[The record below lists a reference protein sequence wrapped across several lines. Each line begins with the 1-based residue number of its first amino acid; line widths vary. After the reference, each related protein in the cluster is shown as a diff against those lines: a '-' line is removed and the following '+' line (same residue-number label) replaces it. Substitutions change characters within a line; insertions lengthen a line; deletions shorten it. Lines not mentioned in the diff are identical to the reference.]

1 MHKMSR
7 FAHVFDLGEH
17 FALWHS
23 LRMKPV
29 FLEREVYEN
38 FQKGECSED
47 LERELIEKKILLSCE
62 GEDERVIARLRESA
76 PQPDVN
82 LAYFILSEHCNL
94 ACKYCFV
101 GSDACGQGI
110 STNKDMTIEI
120 AEKALDVFA
129 RQLECSTYDYTE
141 YESNIIFFGGEPLLK
156 FDVLEYVAR
165 RVRQL
170 GKERPVL
177 RNTSLAVITNG
188 MLLNEKRILALDS
201 LGVAVS
207 ISIDGF
213 TEEANSMRVDKAG
226 KETFSR
232 IVQVLETYKRLGVEP
247 PSLSVTLTEQTIEDL
262 PSMIKLVRDY
272 GIRGFGYNVL
282 LKREDEQGGGGYY
295 EAASQFII
303 DSFLALREHGVYED
317 RIMRKLNA
325 FAHSRVHFSD
335 CGATS
340 GGQILFAPDG
350 RIGICQGLMAD
361 EENYVADIWDDDF
374 IANEHPAWK
383 MWSGLTAIHNDDCLS
398 CEALGICGGGC
409 PVNARLMHPECGLHC
424 IDERSCIHS
433 KKTLEFL
440 LGDLL
445 SFAVKGAGAEA

>member
-1 MHKMSR
+1 MRELSR
-7 FAHVFDLGEH
+7 FAHAFDLGEH
-17 FALWHS
+17 VALWHS

-29 FLEREVYEN
+29 FIERGLYELLQN
-38 FQKGECSED
+38 GECSEE
-47 LERELIEKKILLSCE
+47 LERELIDKKIFLSYE
-62 GEDERVIARLRESA
+62 GEDEQIISRLRQNA

-110 STNKDMTIEI
+110 SSTKDMTPEI

-129 RQLECSTYDYTE
+129 RQLEQSSEDYTE

-165 RVRQL
+165 RV
-170 GKERPVL
+170 KELSESRPVL

-188 MLLNEKRILALDS
+188 TLLNEERILKLDAM
-201 LGVAVS
+201 GVAVS

-213 TEEANSMRVDKAG
+213 TEQANSMRVDKQG
-226 KETFSR
+226 NETFER
-232 IVQVLETYKRLGVEP
+232 VVQVLETYKRLEVDP
-247 PSLSVTLTEQTIEDL
+247 PSLSVTLTERTIEDL
-262 PSMIKLVRDY
+262 PSMLKLVRDY
-272 GIRGFGYNVL
+272 GVRGFGYNVL
-282 LKREDEQGGGGYY
+282 LKREDEDGGEYY

-350 RIGICQGLMAD
+350 RIGICQGLMS
-361 EENYVADIWDDDF
+361 ESENYVADIWDDDF

-383 MWSGLTAIHNDDCLS
+383 AWSGLTAIHNDECLS

-409 PVNARLMHPECGLHC
+409 PVNARLLHPELGLHC
-424 IDERSCIHS
+424 IDERSCVHS

-440 LGDLL
+440 IRDLYECAL
-445 SFAVKGAGAEA
+445 ADSDYTR

>member
-1 MHKMSR
+1 MRELSR

-17 FALWHS
+17 VALWHS

-29 FLEREVYEN
+29 FIERGLYELLQN
-38 FQKGECSED
+38 GECSEE
-47 LERELIEKKILLSCE
+47 LERELIDKKIFLSYE
-62 GEDERVIARLRESA
+62 GEDEQIISRLRQNA

-110 STNKDMTIEI
+110 SSTKDMTPEI

-129 RQLECSTYDYTE
+129 RQLEQSSEDYTE

-156 FDVLEYVAR
+156 FDVLEYVDR
-165 RVRQL
+165 RV
-170 GKERPVL
+170 KELSESRPVL

-188 MLLNEKRILALDS
+188 TLLNEERILKLDAM
-201 LGVAVS
+201 GVAVS

-213 TEEANSMRVDKAG
+213 TEQANSMRVDKQG
-226 KETFSR
+226 NETFER
-232 IVQVLETYKRLGVEP
+232 VVQVLETYKRLEVDP
-247 PSLSVTLTEQTIEDL
+247 PSLSVTLTERTIEDL
-262 PSMIKLVRDY
+262 PSMLKLVGDY
-272 GIRGFGYNVL
+272 GVRGFGYNVL
-282 LKREDEQGGGGYY
+282 LKREDEDGGEYY

-350 RIGICQGLMAD
+350 RIGICQGLMS
-361 EENYVADIWDDDF
+361 ESENYVADIWDDDF

-383 MWSGLTAIHNDDCLS
+383 AWSGLTAIHNDECLS

-409 PVNARLMHPECGLHC
+409 PVNARLLHPELGLHC
-424 IDERSCIHS
+424 VDERSCVHS

-440 LGDLL
+440 IRDLYECAL
-445 SFAVKGAGAEA
+445 ADSD

>member
-1 MHKMSR
+1 M
-7 FAHVFDLGEH
+7 GEH
-17 FALWHS
+17 VALWHS

-29 FLEREVYEN
+29 FIERGLYELLQN
-38 FQKGECSED
+38 GECSEE
-47 LERELIEKKILLSCE
+47 LERELIDKKIFLSYE
-62 GEDERVIARLRESA
+62 GEDEQIISRLRQNA

-110 STNKDMTIEI
+110 SSTKDMTPEI

-129 RQLECSTYDYTE
+129 RQLEQSSEDYTE

-165 RVRQL
+165 RV
-170 GKERPVL
+170 KELSESRPVL

-188 MLLNEKRILALDS
+188 TLLNEERILKLDAM
-201 LGVAVS
+201 GVAVS

-213 TEEANSMRVDKAG
+213 TEQANSMRVDKQG
-226 KETFSR
+226 NETFER
-232 IVQVLETYKRLGVEP
+232 VVQVLETYKRLEVDP
-247 PSLSVTLTEQTIEDL
+247 PSLSVTLTERTIEDL
-262 PSMIKLVRDY
+262 PSMLKLVGDY
-272 GIRGFGYNVL
+272 GVRGFGYNVL
-282 LKREDEQGGGGYY
+282 LKREDEDGGEYY

-350 RIGICQGLMAD
+350 RIGICQGLMS
-361 EENYVADIWDDDF
+361 ESENYVADIWDDDF

-383 MWSGLTAIHNDDCLS
+383 AWSGLTAIHNDECLS

-409 PVNARLMHPECGLHC
+409 PVNARLLHPELGLHC
-424 IDERSCIHS
+424 VDERSCVHS

-440 LGDLL
+440 IRDLYECAL
-445 SFAVKGAGAEA
+445 ADSD

>member
-1 MHKMSR
+1 MRELSR

-17 FALWHS
+17 VALWHS

-29 FLEREVYEN
+29 FIERGLYELLQN
-38 FQKGECSED
+38 GECSEE
-47 LERELIEKKILLSCE
+47 LERELIDKKIFLSYE
-62 GEDERVIARLRESA
+62 GEDEQIISRLRQNA

-110 STNKDMTIEI
+110 SSTKDMTPEI

-129 RQLECSTYDYTE
+129 RQLEQSSEDYTE

-165 RVRQL
+165 RV
-170 GKERPVL
+170 KELSESRPVL

-188 MLLNEKRILALDS
+188 TLLNEERILKLDAM
-201 LGVAVS
+201 GVAVS

-213 TEEANSMRVDKAG
+213 TEQANSMRVDKQG
-226 KETFSR
+226 NETFER
-232 IVQVLETYKRLGVEP
+232 VVQVLETYKRLEVDP
-247 PSLSVTLTEQTIEDL
+247 PSLSVTLTERTIEDL
-262 PSMIKLVRDY
+262 PSMLKLVGDY
-272 GIRGFGYNVL
+272 GVRGFGYNVL
-282 LKREDEQGGGGYY
+282 LKREDEDGGEYY

-350 RIGICQGLMAD
+350 RIGICQGLMS
-361 EENYVADIWDDDF
+361 ESENYVADIWDDDF

-383 MWSGLTAIHNDDCLS
+383 AWSGLTAIHNDECLS

-409 PVNARLMHPECGLHC
+409 PVNARLLHPELGLH
-424 IDERSCIHS
+424 
-433 KKTLEFL
+433 
-440 LGDLL
+440 
-445 SFAVKGAGAEA
+445 

>member
-1 MHKMSR
+1 MRELSR

-17 FALWHS
+17 VALWHS

-29 FLEREVYEN
+29 FIERGHYELLQN
-38 FQKGECSED
+38 GECSEE
-47 LERELIEKKILLSCE
+47 LERELIDKKIFLSYE
-62 GEDERVIARLRESA
+62 GEDEQIISRLRQNA

-110 STNKDMTIEI
+110 SSTKDMTPEI

-129 RQLECSTYDYTE
+129 RQLEQSSEDYTE

-165 RVRQL
+165 RV
-170 GKERPVL
+170 KELSESRPVL

-188 MLLNEKRILALDS
+188 TLLNEERILKLDAM
-201 LGVAVS
+201 GVAVS

-213 TEEANSMRVDKAG
+213 TEQANSMRVDKQG
-226 KETFSR
+226 NETFER
-232 IVQVLETYKRLGVEP
+232 VVQVLETYKRLEVDP
-247 PSLSVTLTEQTIEDL
+247 PSLSVTLTERTIEDL
-262 PSMIKLVRDY
+262 PSMLKLVGDY
-272 GIRGFGYNVL
+272 GVRGFGYNVL
-282 LKREDEQGGGGYY
+282 LKREDEDGGEYY

-350 RIGICQGLMAD
+350 RIGICQGLMS
-361 EENYVADIWDDDF
+361 ESENYVADIWDDDF

-383 MWSGLTAIHNDDCLS
+383 AWSGLTAIHNDECLS

-409 PVNARLMHPECGLHC
+409 PVNARLLHPELGLHC
-424 IDERSCIHS
+424 VDERSCVHS

-440 LGDLL
+440 IRDLYECAL
-445 SFAVKGAGAEA
+445 ADSD

>member
-1 MHKMSR
+1 
-7 FAHVFDLGEH
+7 
-17 FALWHS
+17 
-23 LRMKPV
+23 MKPV
-29 FLEREVYEN
+29 FIERGLYELLQN
-38 FQKGECSED
+38 GECSEE
-47 LERELIEKKILLSCE
+47 LERELIDKKIFLSYE
-62 GEDERVIARLRESA
+62 GEDEQIISRLRQNA

-110 STNKDMTIEI
+110 SSTKDMTPEI

-129 RQLECSTYDYTE
+129 RQLEQSSEDYTE

-165 RVRQL
+165 RV
-170 GKERPVL
+170 KELSESRPVL

-188 MLLNEKRILALDS
+188 TLLNEERILKLDAM
-201 LGVAVS
+201 GVAVS

-213 TEEANSMRVDKAG
+213 TEQANSMRVDKQG
-226 KETFSR
+226 NETFER
-232 IVQVLETYKRLGVEP
+232 VVQVLETYKRLEVDP
-247 PSLSVTLTEQTIEDL
+247 PSLSVTLTERTIEDL
-262 PSMIKLVRDY
+262 PSMLKLVGDY
-272 GIRGFGYNVL
+272 GVRGFGYNVL
-282 LKREDEQGGGGYY
+282 LKREDEDGGEYY

-350 RIGICQGLMAD
+350 RIGICQGLMS
-361 EENYVADIWDDDF
+361 ESENYVADIWDDDF

-383 MWSGLTAIHNDDCLS
+383 AWSGLTAIHNDECLS

-409 PVNARLMHPECGLHC
+409 PVNARLLHPELGLHC
-424 IDERSCIHS
+424 VDERSCVHS

-440 LGDLL
+440 IRDLYECAL
-445 SFAVKGAGAEA
+445 ADSD

>member
-1 MHKMSR
+1 MRELSR

-17 FALWHS
+17 VALWHS

-29 FLEREVYEN
+29 FIERGLYELLQN
-38 FQKGECSED
+38 GECSEE
-47 LERELIEKKILLSCE
+47 LERELIDKKIFLSYE
-62 GEDERVIARLRESA
+62 GEDEQIISRLRQNA

-110 STNKDMTIEI
+110 SSTKDMTPEI

-129 RQLECSTYDYTE
+129 RQLEQSSEDYTE

-165 RVRQL
+165 RV
-170 GKERPVL
+170 KELSESRPVL

-188 MLLNEKRILALDS
+188 TLLNEERILKLDAM
-201 LGVAVS
+201 GVAVS

-213 TEEANSMRVDKAG
+213 TEQANSMRVDKQG
-226 KETFSR
+226 NETFER
-232 IVQVLETYKRLGVEP
+232 VVQVLETYKRLEVDP
-247 PSLSVTLTEQTIEDL
+247 PSLSVTLTERTIEDL
-262 PSMIKLVRDY
+262 PSMLKLVGDY
-272 GIRGFGYNVL
+272 GVRGFGYNVL
-282 LKREDEQGGGGYY
+282 LKREDEDGGEYY

-350 RIGICQGLMAD
+350 RIGICQGLMS
-361 EENYVADIWDDDF
+361 ESENYVADIWDDDF

-383 MWSGLTAIHNDDCLS
+383 AWSGLTAIHNDECLS

-409 PVNARLMHPECGLHC
+409 PVNARLLHPELGVHC
-424 IDERSCIHS
+424 VDERSCVHS

-440 LGDLL
+440 IRDLYECAL
-445 SFAVKGAGAEA
+445 ADSD

>member
-1 MHKMSR
+1 MRELSR

-17 FALWHS
+17 VALWHS

-29 FLEREVYEN
+29 FIERGLYELLQN
-38 FQKGECSED
+38 GECSEE
-47 LERELIEKKILLSCE
+47 LERELIDKKIFLSYE
-62 GEDERVIARLRESA
+62 GEDEQIISRLRQNA

-110 STNKDMTIEI
+110 SSTKDMTPEI

-129 RQLECSTYDYTE
+129 RQLEQSSEDYTE

-165 RVRQL
+165 RV
-170 GKERPVL
+170 KELSESRPVL

-188 MLLNEKRILALDS
+188 TLLNEERILKLDAM
-201 LGVAVS
+201 GVAVS

-213 TEEANSMRVDKAG
+213 TEQANSMRVDKQG
-226 KETFSR
+226 NETFER
-232 IVQVLETYKRLGVEP
+232 VVQVLETYKRLEVDP
-247 PSLSVTLTEQTIEDL
+247 PSLSVTLTERTIEDL
-262 PSMIKLVRDY
+262 PSMLKLVGDY
-272 GIRGFGYNVL
+272 GVRGFGYNVL
-282 LKREDEQGGGGYY
+282 LKREDEDGGEYY

-335 CGATS
+335 CGATY

-350 RIGICQGLMAD
+350 QIGICQGLMS
-361 EENYVADIWDDDF
+361 ESENYVADIWDDDF

-383 MWSGLTAIHNDDCLS
+383 AWSGLTAIHNDECLS

-409 PVNARLMHPECGLHC
+409 PVNARLLHPELGLHC
-424 IDERSCIHS
+424 VDERSCVHS

-440 LGDLL
+440 IRDLYECAL
-445 SFAVKGAGAEA
+445 ADSD